1 MARRMKQY
9 MDFTSIGSGPIGSAD
24 MLADGSFPKGAATG
38 ATGDENVLMFNNGE
52 TLYHHVL
59 GTQTLVTPNIV
70 AAGLDISQDLTQDD
84 GMELCGAPSTGT
96 GIQFTVGTDAAFYFS
111 CAITCTDV
119 SGTDDFAIG
128 FRKVEAFQ
136 AALDNYDEMAA
147 FNLNGSGTTTKVIQL
162 ETILNGATTVTTATG
177 DTWADTASKTLKVM
191 VSAAGVVTFTID
203 GSAPTTTA
211 AFTFDDAEVVTPF
224 VHLLHASDVA
234 EATIITAWDVGFQ

>member
-1 MARRMKQY
+1 MKQY

-70 AAGLDISQDLTQDD
+70 AAGLDIAQDLTNND

-111 CAITCTDV
+111 CAITITDV

-136 AALDNYDEMAA
+136 AAVDNYDEMAA
-147 FNLNGSGTTTKVIQL
+147 FNVISGDIKL
-162 ETILNGATTVTTATG
+162 ETILNGAATTTT
-177 DTWADTASKTLKVM
+177 DTTDNWADAASKTLKVL
-191 VSAAGVVTFTID
+191 VSAAGVVTYTID

-211 AFTFDDAEVVTPF
+211 SFTFDNGEVVTPF
-224 VHLLHASDVA
+224 VYLVHDSDVA

>member
-70 AAGLDISQDLTQDD
+70 AAGLDIAQDLTNND

-111 CAITCTDV
+111 CAITITDV

-136 AALDNYDEMAA
+136 AAVDNYDEMAA
-147 FNLNGSGTTTKVIQL
+147 FNVISGDIKL
-162 ETILNGATTVTTATG
+162 ETILNGAATTTT
-177 DTWADTASKTLKVM
+177 DTTDNWADAASKTLKVL
-191 VSAAGVVTFTID
+191 VSAAGVVTYTID

-211 AFTFDDAEVVTPF
+211 SFTFDNGEVVTPF
-224 VHLLHASDVA
+224 VYLVHDSDVA